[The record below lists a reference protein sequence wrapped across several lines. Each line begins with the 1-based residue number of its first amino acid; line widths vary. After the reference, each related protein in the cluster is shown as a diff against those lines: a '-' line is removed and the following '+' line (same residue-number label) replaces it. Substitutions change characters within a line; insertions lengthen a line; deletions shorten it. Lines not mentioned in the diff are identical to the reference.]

1 MRPDKIRSEIGGLEL
16 SEKLLL
22 VEDIWDSI
30 AIGNS
35 EIPMPEWQKQ
45 ELDRRDKEYKEGRVE
60 LHDWKSVHED
70 LRDKYSGIV
79 VHSVFDNRQDP
90 EKRP

>member
-1 MRPDKIRSEIGGLEL
+1 MRPDQIKDEISRLEL
-16 SEKLLL
+16 SEQLLL

-30 AIGNS
+30 ATRNS

-45 ELDRRDKEYKEGRVE
+45 ELDRRYKEYKDGRMG

-70 LRDKYSGIV
+70 LRSKY
-79 VHSVFDNRQDP
+79 
-90 EKRP
+90 K